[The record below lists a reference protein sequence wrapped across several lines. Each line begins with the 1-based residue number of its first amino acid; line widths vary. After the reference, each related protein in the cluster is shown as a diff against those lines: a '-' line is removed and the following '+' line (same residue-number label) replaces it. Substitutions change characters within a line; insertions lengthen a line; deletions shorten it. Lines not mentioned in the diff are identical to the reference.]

1 MPEIR
6 PELPSDADG
15 IRLLNQQA
23 FEGEAEAKLVDLL
36 RDRGRNIVSLIAVE
50 EGQVVGQV
58 LFTEVSVTPSAAYKG
73 VGLAPMAVLPDWQ
86 NRGIGTQLGHKG
98 LALCRDLG
106 YDFAVVL
113 GHTDYYPR
121 FGFKKASDFGIGND
135 YHVDDPFMALEFK
148 PGVLGSFRG
157 VAHYAPEF
165 AETGS

>member
-6 PELPSDADG
+6 PERPSDADG
-15 IRLLNQQA
+15 IRALNRAA

-36 RDRGRNIVSLIAVE
+36 RERGRNIVSLVAVDGE
-50 EGQVVGQV
+50 QVVGQV
-58 LFTEVSVTPSAAYKG
+58 LFTEVTVTPTALYRG
-73 VGLAPMAVLPDWQ
+73 VGLAPLAVPPNYQ
-86 NRGIGTQLGHKG
+86 NKGIGTELSRKG
-98 LALCRDLG
+98 LAICGGLS

-113 GHTDYYPR
+113 GHPDYYPR

-135 YHVDDPFMALEFK
+135 YNVDEPFMALEFK

-165 AETGS
+165 AETGN